1 MLWALAD
8 EMGEGFLGGRPGPRV
23 PTATST
29 ACPMQPWPDQSTLLL
44 PGSLGRI
51 PETRVGL
58 TEELPGPGCEDRAAA
73 FVGDMECLGSTL
85 DPKGSSPEAS
95 EPPVNPRARAPR
107 PTLQRRRA
115 DPGSEGL
122 KWG

>member
-44 PGSLGRI
+44 PGLLGRI

-85 DPKGSSPEAS
+85 DPKGSFPRGFRTTREPQGSCSAAYTAAS
-95 EPPVNPRARAPR
+95 ACR
-107 PTLQRRRA
+107 P
-115 DPGSEGL
+115 
-122 KWG
+122 WV